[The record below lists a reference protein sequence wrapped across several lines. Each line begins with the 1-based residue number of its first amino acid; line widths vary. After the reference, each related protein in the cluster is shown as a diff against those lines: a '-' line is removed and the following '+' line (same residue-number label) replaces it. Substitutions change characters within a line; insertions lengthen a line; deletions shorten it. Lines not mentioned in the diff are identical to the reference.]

1 MTLRPLRVQLLL
13 FLLAVLVLLGLPVV
27 GVAPNRIL
35 TPTGRTYAEVW
46 LTGQWWLLLLPML
59 LMGLIALGWWR
70 WQAARCAWL
79 VASLTLAL
87 LAWLAGDYASQGS
100 QVASASR
107 YSLGGGFWALLLL
120 WWMMAMDAVKRFA
133 GRASGRSA
141 SAVLFWLPLA
151 LVLASGHTDQ
161 LSLWLEYKSNSAI
174 FQSALGEHLRIVAM
188 TLGLTVILGL
198 YLGIRSAFHRGFG
211 QICLNV
217 LGILQT
223 VPSIALFGLLIA
235 PLSALS
241 QAQPWIAA
249 LGIKGIG
256 AAPAVIALVAYSLL
270 PMVRSTVAGLH
281 QVPPQVL
288 EAARGMGM
296 SARQTLW
303 QVHLRLALPVILSGL
318 RVTTVQAIGLTVVA
332 ALIGAGGFGAI
343 MFRGLSASAIDLVLL
358 GVIPVVAL
366 AAASDAAFL
375 WLERWSLGRSP
386 DSAQTTANQLAS
398 A

>member
-1 MTLRPLRVQLLL
+1 
-13 FLLAVLVLLGLPVV
+13 
-27 GVAPNRIL
+27 
-35 TPTGRTYAEVW
+35 
-46 LTGQWWLLLLPML
+46 
-59 LMGLIALGWWR
+59 
-70 WQAARCAWL
+70 
-79 VASLTLAL
+79 
-87 LAWLAGDYASQGS
+87 
-100 QVASASR
+100 
-107 YSLGGGFWALLLL
+107 
-120 WWMMAMDAVKRFA
+120 
-133 GRASGRSA
+133 
-141 SAVLFWLPLA
+141 
-151 LVLASGHTDQ
+151 
-161 LSLWLEYKSNSAI
+161 
-174 FQSALGEHLRIVAM
+174 
-188 TLGLTVILGL
+188 
-198 YLGIRSAFHRGFG
+198 
-211 QICLNV
+211 V

-241 QAQPWIAA
+241 QAKPWIAA